1 LYECETWS
9 LLLREEHRLKEFE
22 NGVLRRNFGPKR
34 DEIIGEWRK
43 FHEEELDNLFSSPI
57 INKMIK

>member
-1 LYECETWS
+1 

-22 NGVLRRNFGPKR
+22 NGVLKRNFGPKR

-43 FHEEELDNLFSSPI
+43 LHEEELDNLFSSPR